1 MTDRVTAGIDVSK
14 GHLDVAARPGGAF
27 RVANDPAG
35 IADLVGRL
43 EAIGPSL
50 VVLEATGGYEAEALA
65 ALLAAGIPAAV
76 VNPRRVRQFAAGVG
90 QHAKT
95 DPIDAAVLA
104 HFAAVACPPPAAPAD
119 AERAE
124 LAALLDRRRQLISMR
139 VADGNRVRPGL
150 PATVRDGI
158 AAHVAWLSE
167 RVAELDR
174 LVAAAVRRT
183 PAWREK
189 DRLLRSVP
197 GVGPVVSRTLLADL
211 PELGGHPPGRL
222 ASLAGLAPF
231 ASDSGRRR
239 GERHIRGGR
248 REVRRA
254 LYMAALAVARVPGP
268 LRDFAR
274 RLKAKGKASK
284 VVLIAVAR
292 KLLVIAN
299 AVVREGREW
308 DPKMA
313 TAA

>member
-1 MTDRVTAGIDVSK
+1 MAHSVTVGIDVSK
-14 GHLDVAARPGGAF
+14 DHLDVAARPGGAF
-27 RVANDPAG
+27 RVPNDAGGAAALVARLAPLAPAM
-35 IADLVGRL
+35 
-43 EAIGPSL
+43 

-65 ALLAAGIPAAV
+65 ALLAAGLPAAV
-76 VNPRRVRQFAAGVG
+76 VNPRRVRQFTAAVG

-104 HFAAVACPPPAAPAD
+104 HFAAVAGPPPAAPAAPD
-119 AERAE
+119 RVE
-124 LAALLDRRRQLISMR
+124 LAALLDRRRQLLGMR
-139 VADGNRVRPGL
+139 VAEGNRVRPGL
-150 PATVRDGI
+150 PAAVREGIEAHLTWLGERI
-158 AAHVAWLSE
+158 AAID
-167 RVAELDR
+167 REL
-174 LVAAAVRRT
+174 AAAVRRS

-189 DRLLRSVP
+189 DRLLRSIK

-211 PELGGHPPGRL
+211 PEFGTRPAGRL
-222 ASLAGLAPF
+222 AALAGLAPF
-231 ASDSGRRR
+231 AADSGRKR

-268 LRDFAR
+268 PRDFAQ

-299 AVVREGREW
+299 AVIRDGRAW

-313 TAA
+313 PAA

>member
-1 MTDRVTAGIDVSK
+1 MADPTTVGIDASK
-14 GHLDVAARPGGAF
+14 DHLDVAARPGGRF
-27 RVANDPAG
+27 RVKNDPGGLAE
-35 IADLVGRL
+35 LVERLGRL
-43 EAIGPSL
+43 APAL

-65 ALLAAGIPAAV
+65 ALLAAGIPTAV

-104 HFAAVACPPPAAPAD
+104 HFAAVVAPPPMAPAD
-119 AERAE
+119 PERVE
-124 LAALLDRRRQLISMR
+124 LAALLDRRRQLLGMR
-139 VADGNRVRPGL
+139 VAEGNRLRPGL
-150 PATVRDGI
+150 PTAVRAGI
-158 AAHVAWLSE
+158 DAHLAWLTE
-167 RVAELDR
+167 QIRAIDKE
-174 LVAAAVRRT
+174 VAAAVRRV

-189 DRLLRSVP
+189 DRLLRSIK

-211 PELGGHPPGRL
+211 PELGARPPGKL
-222 ASLAGLAPF
+222 AALAGLAPF

-254 LYMAALAVARVPGP
+254 LYMGALAVARVPGP
-268 LRDFAR
+268 LRDFAQ
-274 RLKAKGKASK
+274 RLKARGKPSK

-292 KLLVIAN
+292 KLLRIAN
-299 AVVREGREW
+299 AVIRDGRPWEANR
-308 DPKMA
+308 A